1 MGSHLSDV
9 WFRTTD
15 LEVVS
20 GSGCIVRT
28 ADGQEYLDFT
38 AGIAVASTGHS
49 HPRVVNAISEQAAQ
63 IMHAQANCYRSPLP
77 ETLATRLAQITPA
90 GIDTFFFS
98 NSGAEATEAAVKL
111 ARHATGRP
119 NVIVVQGGFHGRT
132 YLTMAMTTSKVGVRA
147 RYQPLP
153 AGVFVTSFP
162 RPFAWGV
169 DEATAVERALADL
182 RLLLAT
188 QTSPAETAAFVIEPV
203 LGEGGYLPA
212 PVAFMRGASEICA
225 EHGILFVADE
235 VQTGFARTGR
245 MFAVEHGAVRPDV
258 MVMAKGI
265 ASGFPISAIGARP
278 DLMDRWNRGAHGGTY
293 GANPIG
299 CAAALA
305 TIDVILD
312 ELLVLRAAA
321 RGQQLIDGLRALQSR
336 HTGLGDVRG
345 LGLMVAAELTRA
357 DGSPDAARTTAVLEH
372 CVREHHVVLMSCGA
386 DANVVRFM
394 PPLVV
399 SEAEVDEALA
409 AFDAAL
415 AATSPGC
422 GPAPAP
428 TRRVTRAP
436 SPLRYTGAND
446 RSAGCRAI
454 QRCCRPTPHGAAAQT
469 NRPQRNRLLRGCTAP
484 PPAHSQWRCMT
495 RSKGRVAVRGRGS
508 PNDDGVKS

>member
-20 GSGCIVRT
+20 GSGCVVRT
-28 ADGQEYLDFT
+28 VDGAEYLDFT

-49 HPRVVNAISEQAAQ
+49 HPRVVDAIREQAGQ

-77 ETLATRLAQITPA
+77 EQLAARLAQVTPSS
-90 GIDTFFFS
+90 IDTFFFT

-147 RYQPLP
+147 GYQPLP
-153 AGVFVTSFP
+153 AGVFTTSFP
-162 RPFAWGV
+162 RPFAWRV

-182 RLLLAT
+182 RLLLVT
-188 QTSPAETAAFVIEPV
+188 QTAPSETAAFVMEPV

-212 PVAFMRGASEICA
+212 PVAFVRGVADICA

-245 MFAVEHGAVRPDV
+245 MFAVEHSAVEPDI

-265 ASGFPISAIGARP
+265 ASGFPIAAIGARAE
-278 DLMDRWNRGAHGGTY
+278 LMARWSRGAHGGTY
-293 GANPIG
+293 GANPMG

-305 TIDVILD
+305 TIDVIL
-312 ELLVLRAAA
+312 EEQLVTRSAA
-321 RGQQLIDGLRALQSR
+321 RGRRLFEGLRALQSR
-336 HTGLGDVRG
+336 HAGVGDVRG
-345 LGLMVAAELTRA
+345 LGLMVAAELTTP
-357 DGSPDAARTTAVLEH
+357 DGSPDAARTSAVMAH
-372 CVREHHVVLMSCGA
+372 CLQQHHLVLMSCGA
-386 DANVVRFM
+386 DSDVVRFM

-399 SEAEVDEALA
+399 NEAEIDRALA

-415 AATSPGC
+415 TATQS
-422 GPAPAP
+422 
-428 TRRVTRAP
+428 
-436 SPLRYTGAND
+436 
-446 RSAGCRAI
+446 
-454 QRCCRPTPHGAAAQT
+454 
-469 NRPQRNRLLRGCTAP
+469 
-484 PPAHSQWRCMT
+484 
-495 RSKGRVAVRGRGS
+495 
-508 PNDDGVKS
+508 

>member
-1 MGSHLSDV
+1 MSSHLSDV

-15 LEVVS
+15 LEVVRGS
-20 GSGCIVRT
+20 GSTVTT
-28 ADGQEYLDFT
+28 ADGEEYLDFT

-49 HPRVVNAISEQAAQ
+49 HPRVVAAIVEQASL
-63 IMHAQANCYRSPLP
+63 IIHAQANCYRSPLP
-77 ETLATRLAQITPA
+77 EELATRLSQITPSR
-90 GIDTFFFS
+90 IDTFFFS

-147 RYQPLP
+147 GYQPLP

-162 RPFAWGV
+162 RPFAWKV

-188 QTSPAETAAFVIEPV
+188 QTAPGETAALVMEPV

-212 PVAFMRGASEICA
+212 PAAFMRGAYEICA

-245 MFAVEHGAVRPDV
+245 MFAVEHSSVQPDI

-265 ASGFPISAIGARP
+265 ASGFPISAIGARA
-278 DLMDRWNRGAHGGTY
+278 DLMARWNRGAHGGTY

-312 ELLVLRAAA
+312 ELLIVRSAA
-321 RGQQLIDGLRALQSR
+321 RGLQLIEGLRSLQAR
-336 HTGLGDVRG
+336 HPGVGDVRG
-345 LGLMVAAELTRA
+345 LGLMVAAELTHA
-357 DGSPDAARTTAVLEH
+357 DGSPDAARTAAVMDH
-372 CVREHHVVLMSCGA
+372 CLRENHVVLMSCGA
-386 DANVVRFM
+386 DGNVVRFM

-399 SEAEVDEALA
+399 SEEQIDDALA
-409 AFDAAL
+409 AFDKAL
-415 AATSPGC
+415 AATS
-422 GPAPAP
+422 
-428 TRRVTRAP
+428 
-436 SPLRYTGAND
+436 
-446 RSAGCRAI
+446 
-454 QRCCRPTPHGAAAQT
+454 
-469 NRPQRNRLLRGCTAP
+469 
-484 PPAHSQWRCMT
+484 
-495 RSKGRVAVRGRGS
+495 
-508 PNDDGVKS
+508 